1 MTSAPTATRL
11 LLVAVVASCALAACS
26 LKSLDY
32 LHNGEKQDG
41 ALGGEP
47 EMDASISEDA
57 AGSSVVPPDET
68 PPDSAV
74 PPVVIDALPDFDS
87 ASLDSQVPDSLVDT
101 LVVGTG
107 GDVGKDQGRDTPGV
121 DAGSPDSARLDATN
135 LVDAMIN
142 PPAFDALENLDSA
155 SLNGPSPDVSP
166 NLDSA
171 SLNGPVPD
179 VSPNLDSA
187 ELDSSIPDSQV
198 PDLAPDLSSPVP
210 DGPAGKP
217 SVLFVVGSTTL
228 SSADSAIQK
237 RLVNNGYTV
246 TLIDDNNLASVTT
259 VTTTMVLISAS
270 VGSGSV
276 TTKFRA
282 TPKPVMVW
290 EPMLYD
296 DMGFVDVATNEGH
309 TDANATTIDVSS
321 TGGELAAGLSG
332 TVSVFSAGELIN
344 YGVPNAQALL
354 VATIT
359 GQPTNWSIFAYETGA
374 QMPGL
379 VAPARRV
386 GFFLTG
392 SAAPSLT
399 TNGWKLFDAAIA
411 WLAKSH

>member
-1 MTSAPTATRL
+1 MTSAPRL

-68 PPDSAV
+68 SPDSAV
-74 PPVVIDALPDFDS
+74 PTVVIDALPDFDS
-87 ASLDSQVPDSLVDT
+87 ASLDSQVPDSLV
-101 LVVGTG
+101 VGARD
-107 GDVGKDQGRDTPGV
+107 DVGKDQRTDTSSV
-121 DAGSPDSARLDATN
+121 DPGSPDSARLDATE
-135 LVDAMIN
+135 LVDALVN
-142 PPAFDALENLDSA
+142 HPVLDAFENLDSA
-155 SLNGPSPDVSP
+155 SLNVPVPDVSP
-166 NLDSA
+166 SLDSA
-171 SLNGPVPD
+171 SLNVPVPD
-179 VSPNLDSA
+179 ASPNLDSA

-246 TLIDDNNLASVTT
+246 TLVDDNDLASVTT
-259 VTTTMVLISAS
+259 VTTTMVLISAT
-270 VGSGSV
+270 VGSGNV
-276 TTKFRA
+276 TTKFRTTA
-282 TPKPVMVW
+282 KPVMVW

-296 DMGFVDVATNEGH
+296 DMGFLDLATNEGH
-309 TDANATTIDVSS
+309 TTVNGSTIDVSA
-321 TGGELAAGLSG
+321 TGGELAAGLIG
-332 TVSVFSAGELIN
+332 TVSVFSAGQLIN
-344 YGVPNAQALL
+344 YGIPNAQALL
-354 VATIT
+354 VATVT
-359 GQPTNWSIFAYETGA
+359 GQPTNWSILAYETGV

-386 GFFLTG
+386 GFFLTA

-399 TNGWKLFDAAIA
+399 ADGWKLFDAAVA